1 MNNNDVTIDDLLADD
16 IIANNDEDIQV
27 DEIVNGNGLSIVDDY
42 IDGIVNESYSGGE
55 SIFDTGSNEILNVLS
70 DIIASC
76 ELGNDLSVNNGDDE
90 CDTTIDVSA
99 IDLADEFAFSYNTGC
114 YDNDDAVL
122 DNPTSKNYGTSTY
135 DSIFNA

>member
-1 MNNNDVTIDDLLADD
+1 MNNNDVITIDDLLADD
-16 IIANNDEDIQV
+16 VIANNDEDIQV
-27 DEIVNGNGLSIVDDY
+27 DEIVDGNGLSIVDDY

-76 ELGNDLSVNNGDDE
+76 ELDNDLSVNDDGDERD
-90 CDTTIDVSA
+90 TIDVSA